1 VVQWHV
7 HASFAAAKETCSLL
21 SVLSAVSFR
30 WNLLGSL
37 GK

>member
-1 VVQWHV
+1 VVLWHV
-7 HASFAAAKETCSLL
+7 HGSFAGAKEACSLL

-30 WNLLGSL
+30 WNLLGGL